1 MNRTLNSGPVISR
14 PGRLES
20 TSVTDMKRLTSS
32 IVFIVAIT
40 AIVATSAAAQ
50 PSQPLPSPLT
60 LGDVIRIAGER
71 RDEIQAARARIRA
84 GEARPTIVSALAD
97 PMISP
102 SLDHKPF
109 TMSGADYSVTI
120 EQQIPLSGIRRN
132 RRASALADVDR
143 LRAEANRTTLDVGID
158 AANAYLMLQERRR
171 TAALVDEQIA
181 FARDV
186 VNAANARY
194 ASGTAPQSD
203 VLRAEVEVAR
213 LEALARALV
222 GEVRAAE
229 AMLNTS
235 LALDADNPVPP
246 LAPVAL
252 AQPIPAWSS
261 LKAALTSRPELAAGR
276 ADIARAEADVQV
288 MRDMFK
294 PMATIRTGPAYT
306 MAEGRG
312 WMAMVGLSLPI
323 WRGKLRAGVA
333 EAQAMRA
340 MSEADLRAMTRM
352 IEGQAAAAVNQLE
365 AARERQVALTT
376 NVLPRARMAIEPAVA
391 GYAAGQLPLVSVI
404 EAVQALWLVQADLI
418 AADTELGLAWAR
430 LGRAVGSYEGII
442 Q

>member
-1 MNRTLNSGPVISR
+1 MRR
-14 PGRLES
+14 PGRLGS
-20 TSVTDMKRLTSS
+20 ATDMTRLSS
-32 IVFIVAIT
+32 SFVLLLAIVAI
-40 AIVATSAAAQ
+40 APATAAAQ
-50 PSQPLPSPLT
+50 ASQSLPAPLSLA
-60 LGDVIRIAGER
+60 DVIRIAGER
-71 RDEIQAARARIRA
+71 RDEIQAAEALIRA

-97 PMISP
+97 PMLSP

-109 TMSGADYSVTI
+109 MMGGADYSVTI

-132 RRASALADVDR
+132 RRASARADVDR
-143 LRAEANRTTLDVGID
+143 LRAEANRTMLDVGID
-158 AANAYLMLQERRR
+158 AANAYLMLHERRR
-171 TAALVDEQIA
+171 TAALVDEQMA
-181 FARDV
+181 FAGDV

-222 GEVRAAE
+222 GGVRAAE

-235 LALDADNPVPP
+235 LALDADTPVPP

-252 AQPIPAWSS
+252 ARPVPAWSS
-261 LKAALTSRPELAAGR
+261 LKAALASRPELAAGR
-276 ADIARAEADVQV
+276 AGIARAEADVQV

-352 IEGQAAAAVNQLE
+352 VEGQAAAAASQLE
-365 AARERQVALTT
+365 AARERQAALTT

-404 EAVQALWLVQADLI
+404 EAVQALWLVQSDLI

-430 LGRAVGSYEGII
+430 LGRAVGSYEGIT